1 MAKITIFDLDNKVIG
16 YSGTYSEG
24 VRDVFCQWGGIYV
37 YGANGKVSNLYI
49 WEPRQAHI
57 CEVITI
63 RRAIHPG

>member
-49 WEPRQAHI
+49 WGTSASSYMRSYHD
-57 CEVITI
+57 
-63 RRAIHPG
+63 

>member
-49 WEPRQAHI
+49 LGASASSYMRSYHD
-57 CEVITI
+57 
-63 RRAIHPG
+63 